1 MFFVP
6 YVQCLVLFLHF
17 PINSNFKFSQKAT
30 PELLQKLK
38 LRKLPTF
45 YTFRRRKKVLQKRK
59 KIIYKMLEIFLNFS
73 VDFKFSTSP
82 EINTSP
88 YCRQKFLFLKKS
100 VNLIVLKWKFI
111 MHLFISVKKKK
122 YIFTFLWLF
131 REFELLSVFLFE
143 HRDLKGV
150 ERFVFEAG
158 WISSSLVSW
167 WRAWEL
173 SWKTSYR
180 VSLLE
185 P

>member
-88 YCRQKFLFLKKS
+88 YCRQKFLFLKKIS
-100 VNLIVLKWKFI
+100 KLNSFKMKIQHAFIYFCSKKIKNLPFYDYSENLNCSRCFYSNIATSREWKGLFLKQDE
-111 MHLFISVKKKK
+111 SPQV
-122 YIFTFLWLF
+122 
-131 REFELLSVFLFE
+131 
-143 HRDLKGV
+143 
-150 ERFVFEAG
+150 
-158 WISSSLVSW
+158 
-167 WRAWEL
+167 
-173 SWKTSYR
+173 
-180 VSLLE
+180 
-185 P
+185 